1 MPYQLVRNQHRP
13 PQSGAVLLCDTS
25 TSMCSIDTPGG
36 VKRRIDH
43 LAEVLA
49 GVLSKVR
56 VAHLLTF
63 DTYVRELPLGTQI
76 QIEPPSGSTALHL
89 ALEFVSELPGEIS
102 QLILLTD
109 GSPDNDVLALAAMQR
124 LQHARPM
131 LVRAYYCGA
140 EGDRVAMAFLQRLIA
155 LAAPGSTVGRFNLS
169 EPLKVTGE
177 LVLRLTHQPDR

>member
-1 MPYQLVRNQHRP
+1 MPYQLVRNHPQP

-25 TSMCSIDTPGG
+25 TSMCAIDTPGG

-89 ALEFVSELPGEIS
+89 ALDFVAELPGEIS

-109 GSPDNDVLALAAMQR
+109 GSPDKDVLALAAMQR
-124 LQHARPM
+124 LQRVRPM
-131 LVRAYYCGA
+131 LVRAYYVGA
-140 EGDRVAMAFLQRLIA
+140 EGDREAMDFLQRLVA
-155 LAAPGSTVGRFNLS
+155 LAAPGSTVGVFNLS
-169 EPLKVTGE
+169 EPLRVTGE
-177 LVLRLTHQPDR
+177 LLLRLTHDARR